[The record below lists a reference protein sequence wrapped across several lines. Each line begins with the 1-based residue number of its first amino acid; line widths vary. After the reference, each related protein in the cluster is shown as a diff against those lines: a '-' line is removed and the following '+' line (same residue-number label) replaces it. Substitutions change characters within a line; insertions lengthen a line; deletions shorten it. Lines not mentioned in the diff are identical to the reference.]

1 MDDQGVGGVP
11 PMPVLATDTARRDH
25 AGRPQS
31 RHQIAAHAASYWTAR
46 MVEILMGVA
55 LVGVAV
61 MVCMQV
67 LFRFVLGAP
76 LHYTEE
82 VARYLTIW
90 AALLGAAIGV
100 RSGTHFS
107 VRYLVNRLPG
117 RVRRA
122 VVILARLLVASFLVL
137 FVGTSWLL
145 LETALVQSSP
155 AARIPLVL
163 VYAAAPVS
171 GVLMLFF
178 LFTELVAGEV
188 RPLSSEALE
197 EDVS

>member
-1 MDDQGVGGVP
+1 
-11 PMPVLATDTARRDH
+11 VLM
-25 AGRPQS
+25 S
-31 RHQIAAHAASYWTAR
+31 
-46 MVEILMGVA
+46 VA
-55 LVGVAV
+55 LVGVAL

-90 AALLGAAIGV
+90 AALLGASLGV

-107 VRYLVNRLPG
+107 VRYVVNRLP
-117 RVRRA
+117 RPAARA
-122 VVILARLLVASFLVL
+122 VGVFARLLVAAFLVA
-137 FVGTSWLL
+137 FVATSALL

-155 AARIPLVL
+155 AARIPMVL
-163 VYAAAPVS
+163 VYAAAPVA

-178 LFTELVAGEV
+178 ILTELIGDEV
-188 RPLSSEALE
+188 RRLPSEVF
-197 EDVS
+197 EDDLP